1 MSEKNE
7 TIVNISRS
15 SESTYGKKIT
25 TEWKEKNIQTQKQK
39 TNQQTK
45 NPQHFFLKGRY
56 SFRVIQTGK

>member
-7 TIVNISRS
+7 TIVNISRF

-45 NPQHFFLKGRY
+45 NPQHFFERALL
-56 SFRVIQTGK
+56 F

>member
-25 TEWKEKNIQTQKQK
+25 TEWKEKNIQTQNEKK
-39 TNQQTK
+39 NQQTK
-45 NPQHFFLKGRY
+45 NPQHFFERALL
-56 SFRVIQTGK
+56 F

>member
-25 TEWKEKNIQTQKQK
+25 TEWKEKKYTDAK
-39 TNQQTK
+39 TK
-45 NPQHFFLKGRY
+45 NKPTNKKPTRFF
-56 SFRVIQTGK
+56 

>member
-15 SESTYGKKIT
+15 SESTHGKKIT

-45 NPQHFFLKGRY
+45 THDIFLKGRY
-56 SFRVIQTGK
+56 YFRVIQTGK